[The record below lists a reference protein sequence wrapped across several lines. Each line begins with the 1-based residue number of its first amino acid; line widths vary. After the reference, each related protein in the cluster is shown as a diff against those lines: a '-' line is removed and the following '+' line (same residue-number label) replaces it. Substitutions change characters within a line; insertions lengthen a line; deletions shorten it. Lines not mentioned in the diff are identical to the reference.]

1 MDKKSPDSINFA
13 AMLGGNLKY
22 CRLSRKPFM
31 PQKVPAGHIGVT
43 HQQINKYESGLNIPC
58 SFRLVQLAKFY
69 KVSLDDL
76 CDPSFIHNNTKNH
89 EVLDRGFDATKY
101 EEFDDEYPPGSG
113 GLEHDPKMRATYDA
127 ILEDN

>member
-1 MDKKSPDSINFA
+1 MSASLIASSNFEY
-13 AMLGGNLKY
+13 LKT
-22 CRLSRKPFM
+22 P
-31 PQKVPAGHIGVT
+31 V
-43 HQQINKYESGLNIPC
+43 
-58 SFRLVQLAKFY
+58 KFF

-89 EVLDRGFDATKY
+89 EVLDRGFNATKY